1 MMLMM
6 LSSVFKSD
14 LSSIMNY
21 KSFSMNQ
28 SFHER
33 KSLIAVLMSENENRS
48 SFNEK
53 VIEVH
58 DVQCR
63 LSLLLKSKKKN
74 KNIR

>member
-74 KNIR
+74 KDIR